1 MFFMFPMVSLWFL
14 LIPLII
20 FFIAFRLGPLL
31 FRGIFRELDRNGIRR
46 RFSRSTTD
54 MADPLGSLGYRY
66 PTRDLESV
74 VFNLAQRLK
83 GRITLSDV
91 IIETGLGVRDAENF
105 INNMVDGVRVR
116 MEVDEERGFVIY
128 EFPEIIDRA
137 ESD

>member
-1 MFFMFPMVSLWFL
+1 MFFMFPMVALWPL

-20 FFIAFRLGPLL
+20 FFIVFRLGPWL
-31 FRGIFRELDRNGIRR
+31 FRGIFKELDRNDIRR
-46 RFSRSTTD
+46 RFSRPVSD
-54 MADPLGSLGYRY
+54 QADPFGYRM

-74 VFNLAQRLK
+74 IFGLARRMK

-105 INNMVDGVRVR
+105 INNMVDGVRVC

-128 EFPEIIDRA
+128 EFPEIIDRS
-137 ESD
+137 EPD